1 MADELEGLKFFIRT
15 FGCQMNENDSGH
27 LAGMLMRAGA
37 RPASS
42 PEDSDIIL
50 INTCAVREKSEEKI
64 YSYLGR
70 LAPLKMRT
78 GRLIGLAGCV
88 AQLRRG
94 ELLRKCPAADFVIGP
109 DNYFRL
115 VDVLLAARTEKILKT
130 EWHADWHEFPAMDTA
145 RESPVTAYVTIME
158 GCNNFCA
165 YCVVPYAR
173 GREKFR
179 PSRNILQEIEDLA
192 GRGYKEIQLLG
203 QNVNSYRDPVSGEPF
218 SALLGR
224 VARTPGIEWIRFIT
238 SHPKDLGDDII
249 AAMAE
254 NRNICRQLHLPFQSG
269 SSAVLA
275 RMNRGYTREIYLDIV
290 DRLRDKMPGIGLSTD
305 IIVGFPGET
314 EADFEETLDLVQRV
328 RFVNVFSFRYS
339 PRPGTAAA
347 RIPDDVPLAV
357 KSRRLIALQGL
368 QKKIQLEN
376 NKTMIGKTEKILAL
390 GSSKK
395 DKLVH
400 TGRNEAFQV
409 VNFRCPGDPTGK
421 FLDVR
426 ITDCGPYSLFGE
438 CPA

>member
-1 MADELEGLKFFIRT
+1 
-15 FGCQMNENDSGH
+15 
-27 LAGMLMRAGA
+27 
-37 RPASS
+37 
-42 PEDSDIIL
+42 
-50 INTCAVREKSEEKI
+50 
-64 YSYLGR
+64 
-70 LAPLKMRT
+70 
-78 GRLIGLAGCV
+78 
-88 AQLRRG
+88 
-94 ELLRKCPAADFVIGP
+94 
-109 DNYFRL
+109 
-115 VDVLLAARTEKILKT
+115 
-130 EWHADWHEFPAMDTA
+130 
-145 RESPVTAYVTIME
+145 
-158 GCNNFCA
+158 
-165 YCVVPYAR
+165 
-173 GREKFR
+173 
-179 PSRNILQEIEDLA
+179 
-192 GRGYKEIQLLG
+192 
-203 QNVNSYRDPVSGEPF
+203 VNSYREPVSGEPF

-224 VARTPGIEWIRFIT
+224 VARTPGIEWIRFMT

-290 DRLRDKMPGIGLSTD
+290 DRLRDRMPGIGLSTD

-357 KSRRLIALQGL
+357 KSRRLIALQAL
-368 QKKIQLEN
+368 QKGIQLEN

-426 ITDCGPYSLFGE
+426 ITGCGPYSLFGE
-438 CPA
+438 CPG